1 MPQQKNDR
9 VQREIEELLDQLD
22 TFVPEERFLSKVK
35 SRRKKE
41 AGPSAASKT
50 WAAVTRP
57 FRRITLGHV
66 MIAGLALVVTAWLL
80 PRLGIARWVL
90 AHGGG
95 LHHVIPRMGRAPH
108 DRWRPPRRE
117 ALARPANDLRRAERQ
132 PRVELVPPARA
143 QVVRCAIQ
151 DQPSPPS

>member
-41 AGPSAASKT
+41 AGPSAASKAWT
-50 WAAVTRP
+50 AVTRP

-66 MIAGLALVVTAWLL
+66 MIVGLALVVTAWLVPGIYGDYRGWASL
-80 PRLGIARWVL
+80 AGFLLMAAAFIMSFLGWDARRTIA
-90 AHGGG
+90 GGRR
-95 LHHVIPRMGRAPH
+95 VEK
-108 DRWRPPRRE
+108 RWRGQPMTYDEPSGNPVSNWFRR
-117 ALARPANDLRRAERQ
+117 RGRR
-132 PRVELVPPARA
+132 
-143 QVVRCAIQ
+143 
-151 DQPSPPS
+151 